1 VSVDVRPPNT
11 CSVTASTSHGGVGR
25 ALLRGVGEL
34 FITAGLVILL
44 FAAYEL
50 YGTGLSTAREQD
62 RLERQ
67 LAEEWGDPPA
77 AERSAPGDPPAA
89 DRSVPPVRPV
99 QPPVLGAPVA
109 ILTIPRLSEDYRH
122 VVVEGVGRE
131 ELKKGPGHQPGT
143 ARPGELGNTVLAG
156 HRTTYGAPF
165 GRFDEL
171 AAGDEVV
178 VTDKTGS
185 YTYRI
190 SGTDIV
196 DPSDT
201 AVVLPVPRQPDTQP
215 TQRLLTLITCTP
227 KYSAKYRLVITGE
240 LISQGE
246 QQTI

>member
-1 VSVDVRPPNT
+1 VSVDVRRPAT
-11 CSVTASTSHGGVGR
+11 SSLGASTGRGGLGR
-25 ALLRGVGEL
+25 ALLRGAGEL
-34 FITAGLVILL
+34 LITAGVVILL
-44 FAAYEL
+44 FAVYEL
-50 YGTGLSTAREQD
+50 YGTGLTTAREQD

-67 LAEEWGDPPA
+67 LAVEWSDPPA
-77 AERSAPGDPPAA
+77 AERAA
-89 DRSVPPVRPV
+89 PPVRPV
-99 QPPVLGAPVA
+99 QPPELGSPVA
-109 ILTIPRLSEDYRH
+109 VLTIPRLGEDYRH

-143 ARPGELGNTVLAG
+143 AWPGQLGNTVLAG

-178 VTDKTGS
+178 VTDETGS

-190 SGTDIV
+190 SGTEIV

-201 AVVLPVPRQPDTQP
+201 AVVLPVPRQPDAQP

-246 QQTI
+246 QEAF